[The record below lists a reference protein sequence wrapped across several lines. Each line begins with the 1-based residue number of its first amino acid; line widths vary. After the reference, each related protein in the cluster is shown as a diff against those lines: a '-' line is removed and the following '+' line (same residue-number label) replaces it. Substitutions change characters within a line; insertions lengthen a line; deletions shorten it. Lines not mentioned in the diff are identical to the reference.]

1 MGSRTLILIAA
12 SALFLAPAMAEL
24 QLTPKNSEYVLDG
37 VKFKQLSFSN
47 EKGKEITY
55 APPKGWDY
63 SGSATKLTLHPG
75 KSQAEATIS
84 KLSLPQEAAFDDPGM
99 KKLAEEI
106 VLSVP
111 RGSTNVTLVSQ
122 EKNPLLIN
130 RRETFL
136 VTVSYSFF
144 GANYK
149 RSVLFL
155 NREKEQLRFDIVSQA
170 KDFADLQRDFL
181 GSQYTWQNL

>member
-1 MGSRTLILIAA
+1 MDSRALILIAA
-12 SALFLAPAMAEL
+12 STLFLTPAMAEL
-24 QLTPKNSEYVLDG
+24 QLTPRITEYELDG
-37 VKFKQLSFSN
+37 VKSKQLAFSN
-47 EKGKEITY
+47 PGGKEITY
-55 APPKGWDY
+55 APPAGWSY

-75 KSQAEATIS
+75 KPQAEATIS
-84 KLSLPQEAAFDDPGM
+84 KIPVPQEAVLDEPEM
-99 KKLAEEI
+99 KKLVEEI

-111 RGSTNVTLVSQ
+111 QGSTNVALLSQ

-136 VTVSYSFF
+136 VTISYSFF

-149 RSVLFL
+149 RAVLFL
-155 NREKEQLRFDIVSQA
+155 NREKEQLRFDIVSLD
-170 KDFADLQRDFL
+170 KDFAELQRSFL

>member
-1 MGSRTLILIAA
+1 MGARSLILIVAA
-12 SALFLAPAMAEL
+12 GFSLAPARAEL
-24 QLTPKNSEYVLDG
+24 QLMPRTSEYELDG
-37 VKFKQLSFSN
+37 VKFKQLAFST

-55 APPKGWDY
+55 APPGGWDY

-75 KSQAEATIS
+75 KPQAEATIS
-84 KLSLPQEAAFDDPGM
+84 KISLPQEAVFDEPGM
-99 KKLAEEI
+99 KKLAEE
-106 VLSVP
+106 VVSSVP

-130 RRETFL
+130 RKETFL
-136 VTVSYSFF
+136 VTISYNFF

-155 NREKEQLRFDIVSQA
+155 NREKEQLRFDIVSLV
-170 KDFADLQRDFL
+170 KDFAGLQRDFL
-181 GSQYTWQNL
+181 GSQYSWQNL

>member
-1 MGSRTLILIAA
+1 MDSRSLILIAA
-12 SALFLAPAMAEL
+12 SALFLTPAKAEL
-24 QLTPKNSEYVLDG
+24 QLTPRISEYELDG

-47 EKGKEITY
+47 ETGKEITY
-55 APPKGWDY
+55 APPGGWDY
-63 SGSATKLTLHPG
+63 SGSATKLTLRPG
-75 KSQAEATIS
+75 KPQAEATIS
-84 KLSLPQEAAFDDPGM
+84 KISVPQEAVFDEPGM
-99 KKLAEEI
+99 KKLADEV

-111 RGSTNVTLVSQ
+111 RGSTNVTIVSQ

-136 VTVSYSFF
+136 VTISYSFF

-155 NREKEQLRFDIVSQA
+155 NREKEQLRFDIVSLE
-170 KDFADLQRDFL
+170 KDFADLQKDFL